1 MALPPRQEPPAQGRG
16 KPRPE
21 AAPLPPAQPQ
31 HRVPYTSC
39 VRPSP
44 PGPGLRSPGVA
55 LATGPCSQL
64 SGSRGWVGSRAVS
77 CGVDSAREHCASSP
91 ALWSAPSLAQ
101 HPGSTSHAPA
111 PAPGIHVLHPSPDPT
126 LTWGPRKRRALAGLR
141 GSGIEFAKSSQ
152 KYSVLYFNLKTKA
165 QTLPAGSTPQ
175 ACRQRRW
182 MEPGTVRWGHSR
194 MDTHKAGPAR
204 RPARPRLSQGH
215 RPGCHSSCWRR
226 LCLSLGSA
234 GTERGDIPGD
244 RWWWLHSHE
253 G

>member
-1 MALPPRQEPPAQGRG
+1 MAPPPRQEPPAQGRG

-31 HRVPYTSC
+31 HLVPYTSC

-64 SGSRGWVGSRAVS
+64 SGPRGWVGSRAVS

-101 HPGSTSHAPA
+101 HPGSMSHTPA
-111 PAPGIHVLHPSPDPT
+111 PAPGIHVPHPSDPCPAPQPRPHPDLGSQEGMGPT
-126 LTWGPRKRRALAGLR
+126 GRALAGLR

-165 QTLPAGSTPQ
+165 QTLPVGSTPQ
-175 ACRQRRW
+175 ACRQGRW
-182 MEPGTVRWGHSR
+182 MEPGTVR
-194 MDTHKAGPAR
+194 
-204 RPARPRLSQGH
+204 
-215 RPGCHSSCWRR
+215 
-226 LCLSLGSA
+226 
-234 GTERGDIPGD
+234 
-244 RWWWLHSHE
+244 
-253 G
+253 